1 MNIRFFEN
9 SLENAIGAGIYE
21 IYILKNGKEELIYIG
36 ESVFVLVR
44 CATYLYEMKK
54 GEGYL
59 GFTKDML
66 DRADLT
72 VVFKLLMNEN
82 DRRTRQTKESELVKK
97 SIPECNPVFMPL
109 VLDGRAATIMSPNY
123 FTALINSL

>member
-44 CATYLYEMKK
+44 CATHLYEMKK

-72 VVFKLLMNEN
+72 VVFKLLMNES

-97 SIPECNPVFMPL
+97 KHPRMQSGIKDRVKSIEAMIDEMTLLLNE
-109 VLDGRAATIMSPNY
+109 
-123 FTALINSL
+123 